1 MQKQILKAVGLK
13 TRTDIPAHEI
23 FSPTFKPEHYGLK
36 DTDAEAIGCLRDFVM
51 AYNRE
56 VPVDNAESITTSPK
70 AAELMRPVFRKMD
83 REEVWILMLTQS
95 NTPIDRVLINIGT
108 LTSSPLDTR
117 AIIKQCIKVNACG
130 VILYHNHP
138 SGKALPSAADIQ
150 QTRQLEK
157 ALKLLDI
164 NLIDHIIISDSQFY
178 SFADEEVNEFPR
190 GAVEQALPERM
201 EDYFEVSFLSRE
213 DLEEMG
219 FDAEKVTNTQME
231 QLARKIGEDFCE
243 QLYWT
248 SLKSYATQ
256 MGIPRK

>member
-1 MQKQILKAVGLK
+1 MQKHILKAVGLR
-13 TRTDIPAHEI
+13 TRTDIPAQEI

-36 DTDAEAIGCLRDFVM
+36 GDDTKAIGYLRDFVM

-56 VPVDNAESITTSPK
+56 VPVDDTAAINTSLK
-70 AAELMRPVFRKMD
+70 AAQLMRPVFSKLD
-83 REEVWILMLTQS
+83 REEVWILMLTQAQ
-95 NTPIDRVLINIGT
+95 TPIDRRQINIGT
-108 LTSSPLDTR
+108 LTSSTLDSR
-117 AIIKQCIKVNACG
+117 RIIKSCIDVNACG
-130 VILYHNHP
+130 VILFHNHP
-138 SGKALPSAADIQ
+138 SGKALPSTADIQ

-164 NLIDHIIISDSQFY
+164 DLVDHVIISDSSFY
-178 SFADEEVNEFPR
+178 SFADEENVRFPQ
-190 GAVEQALPERM
+190 GTEDVTFPERM

-219 FDAEKVTNTQME
+219 FDAEKVTNKQME
-231 QLARKIGEDFCE
+231 QLAKKIGEEFCE

-248 SLKSYATQ
+248 SLKSFATQ

>member
-1 MQKQILKAVGLK
+1 MQKHILKAVGLK

-36 DTDAEAIGCLRDFVM
+36 AADTKAIGYLKDFVM

-56 VPVDNAESITTSPK
+56 VPVDETESIISSRE
-70 AAELMRPVFRKMD
+70 AAELMRPVFRKID
-83 REEVWILMLTQS
+83 REEVWILMLTQAK
-95 NTPIDRVLINIGT
+95 TPIDRKLINIGT
-108 LTSSPLDTR
+108 LTASTLDTR
-117 AIIKQCIKVNACG
+117 AIIKNCINMNACG

-138 SGKALPSAADIQ
+138 SGKALPSSADIQ
-150 QTRQLEK
+150 QTRQLQK
-157 ALKLLDI
+157 ALTLLDI
-164 NLIDHIIISDSQFY
+164 DLVDHIIISDSSYY
-178 SFADEEVNEFPR
+178 SFADEEIVRFTHEIEDAAFS
-190 GAVEQALPERM
+190 ERL

-219 FDAEKVTNTQME
+219 FDAEKVTNEQME
-231 QLARKIGEDFCE
+231 QLAKKIGEDFCE

-248 SLKSYATQ
+248 SLKSIAVQ